1 MHRFF
6 VPTPFAEKMQ
16 IVGMDAHHIC
26 KVLRMQSGQHLQ
38 LVSSDGV
45 TALMEIESVT
55 ASAAFVRFVSYL
67 ASSSEPAVKLVLAQ
81 GLAKGEKMD
90 FVVQKAVE
98 IGVSRIIPLA
108 LEYSVV
114 QLDAAKAEKK
124 VARWQKIAAE
134 AAKQCKRDLVPL
146 VEPVINL
153 RELLAKEHA
162 TLRLL
167 ASESEQQVGL
177 KQVLQSGGKT
187 DEILLIVGPE
197 GGIAPAELKLAED
210 SGVYAISL
218 GKRILRTET
227 AGLVAAAAIFY
238 ETGDLGG

>member
-167 ASESEQQVGL
+167 A
-177 KQVLQSGGKT
+177 
-187 DEILLIVGPE
+187 
-197 GGIAPAELKLAED
+197 
-210 SGVYAISL
+210 
-218 GKRILRTET
+218 
-227 AGLVAAAAIFY
+227 
-238 ETGDLGG
+238 